1 MIAIPKTQAT
11 PVDYLALDRQSDQKY
26 EYVGGRIVAV
36 AGASRKHNLIT
47 FNLAGLLGQQLKG
60 RVCEGYSGD
69 MRVHVPITGDYTYP
83 DIVVVCGQ
91 PELLPDTD
99 LDTLINPTAII
110 EVTSPAT
117 ADYDRGSKFESYRQI
132 ASLREYVIIAQETC
146 HAVCYV
152 RQTAH
157 TWLLS
162 ETRDL
167 ADTLYLPSIACRL
180 PLAELYDRVV
190 YDPGRAV

>member
-1 MIAIPKTQAT
+1 MVALPKTQAT
-11 PVDYLALDRQSDQKY
+11 SFDYLALDRQTDQKY
-26 EYVGGRIVAV
+26 EYVAGRIVALS
-36 AGASRKHNLIT
+36 GASRKHNLIT

-91 PELLPDTD
+91 PELLPDTE
-99 LDTLINPTAII
+99 LDTLLNPTVIM
-110 EVTSPAT
+110 EVMSPAT

-132 ASLREYVIIAQETC
+132 ASLREYVLIAQEIC
-146 HAVCYV
+146 HATCYV

-167 ADTLYLPSIACRL
+167 ADTLHLPSIQCHM
-180 PLAELYDRVV
+180 PLADIYDKLRV
-190 YDPGRAV
+190 DFNKA